1 MEEVLPPQTQDGAA
15 YEPPRVRQ
23 FTVFMENKVGRLQQ
37 LVRGHEEAGGKIVA
51 LSVQSQSDT
60 SLVRLICAN
69 PDMGRDVLQ
78 REGFSFTEQDVLV
91 VEVPARSKHP
101 LTAVCRRPSWRRKST
116 STTPTPCCCARRPG
130 HRAVCGRSHACC
142 TAVHSQAVHVDRG
155 KRFAE
160 MTGGRLLK

>member
-101 LTAVCRRPSWRRKST
+101 LTAVCAAVLAAEINIHYTYPMLLRPTARPS
-116 STTPTPCCCARRPG
+116 CCMW
-130 HRAVCGRSHACC
+130 
-142 TAVHSQAVHVDRG
+142 TI
-155 KRFAE
+155 
-160 MTGGRLLK
+160 TRLLHSCSFASSSR